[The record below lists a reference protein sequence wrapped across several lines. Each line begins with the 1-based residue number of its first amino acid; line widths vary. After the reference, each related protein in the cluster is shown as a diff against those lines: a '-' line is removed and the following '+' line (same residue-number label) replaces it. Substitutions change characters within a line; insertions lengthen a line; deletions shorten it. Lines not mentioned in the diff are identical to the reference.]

1 MSNILEGKNLDYSYG
16 DKKILKN
23 VTVNVEMGTIV
34 SVLGA
39 SGVGKSTLFNVLSGL
54 YKPTAGSIVYNGE
67 DITGKPGKIGYML
80 QKDLLLPH
88 LTIEDNVSLPLVLR
102 KMKKAEAR
110 EKVSGLFQIFDLEGC
125 QKMYPSQMSGGMKQ
139 RAALL
144 RTYVASSDLVLLDEP
159 FSALDAIT
167 TSKMH
172 EWFKGIVAK
181 VGLSAFIVTH
191 DVDEA
196 ILLSDKIYI
205 LGGRPGEVVR
215 ELNIKKTD
223 DFYLSPEF
231 VEYKK
236 EILGLLA
243 I

>member
-16 DKKILKN
+16 DKQILKN
-23 VTVNVEMGTIV
+23 VTVNVEKGTIV

-102 KMKKAEAR
+102 KMKKSEAR
-110 EKVSGLFQIFDLEGC
+110 EKVSGLFHIFDLEGC
-125 QKMYPSQMSGGMKQ
+125 QKMYPSQFSGGMKQ

>member
-16 DKKILKN
+16 DKPILKN
-23 VTVNVEMGTIV
+23 VTVNVEKGTIV

-102 KMKKAEAR
+102 KMKKSEAR
-110 EKVSGLFQIFDLEGC
+110 KKVSGLFQIFDLEGC
-125 QKMYPSQMSGGMKQ
+125 QKMYPSQLSGGMKQ